1 MTRYLLDTN
10 IISNAVRPVPSP
22 DLVTWLGMQPDSSLF
37 ISALTVGEVWRGILA
52 LPGGKR
58 RRALEAW
65 FGGPDGPPSLFA
77 GRVLAYDEP
86 AALAWARLM
95 AEGAASGRPRN
106 ALDTIVAAVALVN
119 DCVIVTDNERDFAG
133 LGAINPMRPVQ

>member
-22 DLVTWLGMQPDSSLF
+22 DLVTWLGMQPDGSLF
-37 ISALTVGEVWRGILA
+37 ISALTLGEIWRGILA

-58 RRALEAW
+58 RRALESW
-65 FGGPDGPPSLFA
+65 FAGPDGPPSLFA

-95 AEGAASGRPRN
+95 AEGAASGRPRSV
-106 ALDTIVAAVALVN
+106 LDMIVAAVALVN
-119 DCVIVTDNERDFAG
+119 GCVIVTDSERDFAG
-133 LGAINPMRPVQ
+133 LGAINPMRPMQ